1 MQLIHCTD
9 AKPEDFVILQELEAL
24 LTKTKAL
31 TLKWGLLQFLV
42 SPLTREQSKS
52 GGDKRKALQGLWDQY
67 SSNEEVLQ
75 YLGDTVVQAVQSVLG
90 QQAASTLPVESAQ
103 EEVTVVESA
112 QAHGT
117 GLKSGE
123 TEASKSRRAPKK
135 QTQAK
140 RDAAVAAAEARAA
153 ESSQLE
159 AVTSPAPKRSKK

>member
-1 MQLIHCTD
+1 M
-9 AKPEDFVILQELEAL
+9 
-24 LTKTKAL
+24 
-31 TLKWGLLQFLV
+31 
-42 SPLTREQSKS
+42 
-52 GGDKRKALQGLWDQY
+52 
-67 SSNEEVLQ
+67 
-75 YLGDTVVQAVQSVLG
+75 VQAVQSVLG
-90 QQAASTLPVESAQ
+90 QQAALTLPVESAQ

-117 GLKSGE
+117 GLESGQ
-123 TEASKSRRAPKK
+123 TEAPNSRRAPKK